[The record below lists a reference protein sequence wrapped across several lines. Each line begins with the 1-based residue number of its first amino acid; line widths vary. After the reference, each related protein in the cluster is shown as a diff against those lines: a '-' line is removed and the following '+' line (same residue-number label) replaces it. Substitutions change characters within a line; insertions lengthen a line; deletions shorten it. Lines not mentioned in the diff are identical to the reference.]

1 MSVGIVGA
9 GITGLALTHYLAERG
24 VDVATF
30 EAASEPGGA
39 IDSRRV
45 DGRVLE
51 CGPQRVRLTDEISAL
66 VDDLGLREDL
76 LVADDD
82 LPLYVYVDGR
92 LREVP
97 RSIPA
102 FLRTDLLTWPAKVRL
117 LAEPL
122 TGDGDPEE
130 TAAELFT
137 RKFGAETYHNLIGPL
152 FGGIYGSDPA
162 RMPAKHALSGVL
174 RMEAKHGNLLKPAL
188 KRVRSGGDTPPPISF
203 LDGMQQLP
211 EALYAAHDDRIA
223 LDTAV
228 ESVRADGDGYVL
240 ETPAESVRVDD
251 VVVTVRADR
260 AADLLADLDA
270 DSATAL
276 DELDYNSL
284 VYVHLLADVDR
295 EGFGYQVRRDEP
307 LQTLGVSWNDSLFDD
322 ASAARPV
329 GVEDGSA
336 SAPDRPP
343 RQTGREGVYTV
354 FLGGMDHPEAME
366 WSETRQGRVAAEEFE
381 DVMGASA
388 DVLNVTPIPDAFP
401 AWDVSWS
408 ALDRVSLPEGV
419 TLATNYTARM
429 GVPSRVRQAKRLAG
443 ELAERADSRA
453 TPASVSD

>member
-1 MSVGIVGA
+1 MTVGIVGA

-30 EAASEPGGA
+30 EATPEPGGA

-45 DGRVLE
+45 DDHVLE
-51 CGPQRVRLTDEISAL
+51 CGPQRVRLTDEIAEL
-66 VDDLGLREDL
+66 VDDLGLREEM

-102 FLRTDLLTWPAKVRL
+102 FLRTDLLSWPGKLRL

-122 TGDGDPEE
+122 TDDGDPEE

-137 RKFGAETYHNLIGPL
+137 RKFGAEAYHNLIGPL

-162 RMPAKHALSGVL
+162 YMPAKHALSGLL

-188 KRVRSGGDTPPPISF
+188 KRVRSGGETPPPISF
-203 LDGMQQLP
+203 LDGMQRLP
-211 EALYAAHDDRIA
+211 EALYAAHDDRIS
-223 LDTAV
+223 LDTPV

-240 ETPAESVRVDD
+240 ETSSETVRVDD
-251 VVVTVRADR
+251 VVVTVRADV

-270 DSATAL
+270 DSAAAL
-276 DELDYNSL
+276 DDLDYNSL

-322 ASAARPV
+322 ASAARST
-329 GVEDGSA
+329 GLDDGA
-336 SAPDRPP
+336 AREPRP
-343 RQTGREGVYTV
+343 TGRDGVYTV
-354 FLGGMDHPEAME
+354 FLGGMDHPEAMD

-381 DVMGASA
+381 DVMGAPA

-401 AWDVSWS
+401 AWDESWS
-408 ALDRVSLPEGV
+408 ALDRVSLPDGV

-429 GVPSRVRQAKRLAG
+429 GVPSRVREAKRLAG
-443 ELAERADSRA
+443 ELADRAESRA
-453 TPASVSD
+453 PAATVSD

>member
-1 MSVGIVGA
+1 MTVGIVGA
-9 GITGLALTHYLAERG
+9 GITGLALTHYLDARG
-24 VDVATF
+24 VDVVTF

-45 DGRVLE
+45 DGHVLE
-51 CGPQRVRLTDEISAL
+51 CGPQRVRLTDEISDM
-66 VDDLGLREDL
+66 VDDLGLREEL
-76 LVADDD
+76 LVADDE

-102 FLRTDLLTWPAKVRL
+102 FLRTDLLSWPGKLRL

-122 TGDGDPEE
+122 TGDGDPDE

-137 RKFGAETYHNLIGPL
+137 RKFGGEAYHNLIGPL

-162 RMPAKHALSGVL
+162 RMPAKHALSGLL
-174 RMEAKHGNLLKPAL
+174 RMEAKHGNLLQPAL
-188 KRVRSGGDTPPPISF
+188 KRVRSGGETPPPISF

-211 EALYAAHDDRIA
+211 EALYAAHDDSVE
-223 LDTAV
+223 LETPVEAV
-228 ESVRADGDGYVL
+228 RTDGDGYVL
-240 ETPAESVRVDD
+240 ETPGESVRVDD

-260 AADLLADLDA
+260 AAALLADVDA
-270 DSATAL
+270 DSAAAL

-295 EGFGYQVRRDEP
+295 AGFGYQVRRDEP
-307 LQTLGVSWNDSLFDD
+307 LQTLGVSWNDSLFDA
-322 ASAARPV
+322 ASASRSAAL
-329 GVEDGSA
+329 DGSA
-336 SAPDRPP
+336 GERTT

-366 WSETRQGRVAAEEFE
+366 WSAERQGRVAAEEFE
-381 DVMGASA
+381 DVMGAPA
-388 DVLNVTPIPDAFP
+388 EVLNVTPIPDAFP
-401 AWDVSWS
+401 AWDESWS
-408 ALDRVSLPEGV
+408 VLDRVSLPDGA

-429 GVPSRVRQAKRLAG
+429 GVPSRIREAKRLAG
-443 ELAERADSRA
+443 ELADRDGTRADAA
-453 TPASVSD
+453 TVGN